1 LLSSQIKSVIP
12 ALQAGVWTEHRIPNA
27 IKKTHD
33 RSPSRDLLDED
44 CFIARDFLRN
54 DCRCALPFI
63 KPPGFFISALLCYS
77 LTVK

>member
-27 IKKTHD
+27 IKKAND
-33 RSPSRDLLDED
+33 PFRSRDVPAKHVNTL
-44 CFIARDFLRN
+44 RDTLPRK

-63 KPPGFFISALLCYS
+63 KPPGFFITALLCYP
-77 LTVK
+77 